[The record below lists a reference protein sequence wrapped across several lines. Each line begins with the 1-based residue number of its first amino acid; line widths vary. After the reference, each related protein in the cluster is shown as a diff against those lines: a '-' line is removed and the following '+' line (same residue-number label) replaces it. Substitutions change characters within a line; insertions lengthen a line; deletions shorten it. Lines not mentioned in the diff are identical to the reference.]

1 MKAKVCIISGTPGT
15 GKTFLTK
22 LISRKINTFCVF
34 LNELIINERHTLNY
48 DNARE
53 TWVVNEKTLI
63 PRLKEIIKLEKRSKN
78 YELIIIEGH
87 LSDLVPSKLID
98 YGIVLRCHPNVL
110 NSRLEKRNYKEGK
123 IKENV
128 QAEILGDCVS
138 FLLEKK
144 IIKTIMEIDTTNENF
159 EEIAEDMVSIIKND
173 KGFEKYALG
182 KVDWLEELF
191 TNNHLDEF
199 FE

>member
-22 LISRKINTFCVF
+22 LISQKINIFCVF
-34 LNELIINERHTLNY
+34 LNELIINEKHTLNY

-63 PRLKEIIKLEKRSKN
+63 PRLKEIIKLENRSKN

-87 LSDLVPSKLID
+87 LSDLVPNKLID
-98 YGIVLRCHPNVL
+98 YGIVLRCHPDVL
-110 NSRLEKRNYKEGK
+110 KRRLEKRNYKEGK

-128 QAEILGDCVS
+128 QAEILSDCVS
-138 FLLEKK
+138 FLLKKK
-144 IIKTIMEIDTTNENF
+144 IKKPIIEFDTTNENF
-159 EEIAEDMVSIIKND
+159 EEIAEDIISIIRND
-173 KGFEKYALG
+173 KGFKKYALG
-182 KVDWLEELF
+182 KIDWLEALF
-191 TNNHLDEF
+191 SKDRLNEF